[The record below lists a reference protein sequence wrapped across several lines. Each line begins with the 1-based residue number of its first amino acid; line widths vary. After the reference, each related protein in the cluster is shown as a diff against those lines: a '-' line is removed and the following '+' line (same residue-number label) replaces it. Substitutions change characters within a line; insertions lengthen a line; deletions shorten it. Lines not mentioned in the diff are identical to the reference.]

1 MRPDGDGTRH
11 ARCGAGSRARAV
23 AKARAPRRRTL
34 AALQQPSAR
43 PGLELLRLLRADG
56 VFTPAAIAIA
66 LALSQR
72 RGDLRS
78 NSISRLDRI
87 RPQPLRRYAW
97 RSRPSCCC
105 SKFPITSSLLRF
117 GRRLEIR
124 LRLAFLEK
132 IPRLGDRYFQS
143 RLKSDMAERSHS
155 IHLIRRLPELG
166 GQLLRY
172 SFEIVF
178 TTAGII
184 WIDPASAPI
193 ALPPHSP
200 PSRFRSH
207 RSLC

>member
-1 MRPDGDGTRH
+1 MIVEAILFRGLIDFGR
-11 ARCGAGSRARAV
+11 SLL
-23 AKARAPRRRTL
+23 RRRH
-34 AALQQPSAR
+34 R
-43 PGLELLRLLRADG
+43 
-56 VFTPAAIAIA
+56 V
-66 LALSQR
+66 
-72 RGDLRS
+72 
-78 NSISRLDRI
+78 
-87 RPQPLRRYAW
+87 LRRRCLLLEIPLTA
-97 RSRPSCCC
+97 
-105 SKFPITSSLLRF
+105 SLLRF

-132 IPRLGDRYFQS
+132 LPRLGDRYFQS

-193 ALPPHSP
+193 ALLAAFAAIAIPLA
-200 PSRFRSH
+200 
-207 RSLC
+207 RSLY